1 MFSQRKQHEL
11 GASSAPYLDPE
22 RTLLS
27 CHILS
32 RSHKQNQAPDIW
44 STRENTWKGRQ
55 EVRSLVGRGWVTTG
69 LPEREV
75 VHAGPRGSRGPSKHL
90 LPLRF
95 PVPEARQGASP
106 LGGPSVPRP
115 KRSQHIPIASPP
127 LSGSLAGR
135 GRRAAP
141 SPPEDGEE
149 AGRGLGT
156 SGTQSGTG

>member
-1 MFSQRKQHEL
+1 MFSQRKQREL

-32 RSHKQNQAPDIW
+32 RSHKQNRAPDIW

-55 EVRSLVGRGWVTTG
+55 EVRSLAGRGWVTTG
-69 LPEREV
+69 FPEREV
-75 VHAGPRGSRGPSKHL
+75 VHAGPPGSRGPSKHL
-90 LPLRF
+90 LPPRS

-115 KRSQHIPIASPP
+115 KRSQHIQTAPPP
-127 LSGSLAGR
+127 LSGRLAGR
-135 GRRAAP
+135 GQRGAP
-141 SPPEDGEE
+141 S
-149 AGRGLGT
+149 T
-156 SGTQSGTG
+156 T